1 MRIKAKLSLGVGF
14 LFFLITLLIV
24 VSVLFI
30 NQLTNA
36 TQNILVANYNTIDYV
51 RQMLNVLDEDLST
64 EASILK
70 FEDNLS
76 KQQKN
81 ITEIGEQELTNQL
94 AKDFQKLK
102 SSPDDRMLYINI
114 RKDLTDIMLLNMQAI
129 QRKSSV
135 AEKTATTA
143 SSVLA
148 VTGTL
153 CFILAFTL
161 LLNLPGSI
169 ANPIKELT
177 ESIKEI
183 AAKNYSQRVHF
194 EGHNEFGELAKSF
207 NTMAKKLEEYNNSNL
222 AKLMM
227 EKKRIETLINNMH
240 DPIIILDEDKRIIFI
255 NNEAMKIAGLKP
267 EETIGKKALDIAVHN
282 DLIRSL
288 IQYLTIPP
296 AGSSQVE
303 GKPLKIFADNKESYF
318 SKEIIGIEITPTAE
332 TVSKHI
338 GDVILLKNITPFK
351 EIDVA
356 KSNFIA
362 TVSHELK
369 TPISSI
375 MMSIQLLENDKTGN
389 INPSQKQ
396 LIESIKDDSTRLLKI
411 TGELLNMSQVE
422 TGNIQLSIQ
431 QSNPTSILN
440 YALDAVKTQA
450 EQKKIQIKVNVEKDI
465 PNVRADEEKTAWVLI
480 NLLTNAIN
488 YSPELSDVIVTIA
501 RDNGIAQSSIKFSV
515 QDFGKGIDSK
525 YRDKIFDRYFQVPG
539 SHKTGSGLGL
549 AISKEFIEAQG
560 GKIEMESE
568 VGMGS
573 KFTLTLNKADIAP
586 GA

>member
-1 MRIKAKLSLGVGF
+1 MRIKTKLILGVGF
-14 LFFLITLLIV
+14 LFFLITILLV
-24 VSVLFI
+24 VSVLFS
-30 NQLTNA
+30 NQLTRA

-51 RQMLNVLDEDLST
+51 REMLNALDEDLSSET
-64 EASILK
+64 SHSK
-70 FEDNLS
+70 FEMNLS
-76 KQQKN
+76 KQQNN
-81 ITEIGEQELTNQL
+81 ITEKGEQELTDQL
-94 AKDFQKLK
+94 SKDFDQLKKFPENKL
-102 SSPDDRMLYINI
+102 LYVSV

-129 QRKSSV
+129 QRKSSI

-143 SSVLA
+143 TSVLA
-148 VTGTL
+148 LIGTL
-153 CFILAFTL
+153 CFIIALTL

-177 ESIKEI
+177 GSIKEI

-194 EGHNEFGELAKSF
+194 EGHNEFGELATSF
-207 NTMAKKLEEYNNSNL
+207 NIMAKKLEEYNNSNL

-227 EKKRIETLINNMH
+227 EKKRIETLINNMN
-240 DPIIILDEDKRIIFI
+240 DPIIGLDEDKRVIFI
-255 NNEAMKIAGLKP
+255 NNVAMKIAGLKT
-267 EETIGKKALDIAVHN
+267 EETIGKKVEDIAVHN

-288 IQYLTIPP
+288 IQYLTLP
-296 AGSSQVE
+296 ASAFSQGE
-303 GKPLKIFADNKESYF
+303 GKPIKIFADDKESYF

-332 TVSKHI
+332 SDSKHI

-351 EIDVA
+351 EKDVA

-375 MMSIQLLENDKTGN
+375 MMSLHLLENDKSGN
-389 INPSQKQ
+389 INQAQKQ
-396 LIESIKDDSTRLLKI
+396 LMESIKDDSTRLLKI

-431 QSNPTSILN
+431 QSDPIHILN

-450 EQKKIQIKVNVEKDI
+450 EQKQIHIKVDVEKNLPD
-465 PNVRADEEKTAWVLI
+465 VKADEEKTAWVLI

-488 YSPELSDVIVTIA
+488 YSPELSDVMVTITLEPK
-501 RDNGIAQSSIKFSV
+501 SEKSFVKFTV
-515 QDFGKGIDSK
+515 QDFGKGIDHK
-525 YRDKIFDRYFQVPG
+525 YKDKIFDRYFQVPG
-539 SHKTGSGLGL
+539 SSKSGSGLGL

-560 GKIEMESE
+560 GQINLESE
-568 VGMGS
+568 VGIGS
-573 KFTLTLNKADIAP
+573 KFSLLLNRAES
-586 GA
+586 

>member
-1 MRIKAKLSLGVGF
+1 MRIKTKLILGVGF
-14 LFFLITLLIV
+14 LFFLITILLV
-24 VSVLFI
+24 VSVLFS
-30 NQLTNA
+30 NQLTRA

-51 RQMLNVLDEDLST
+51 REMLNALDEDLSSET
-64 EASILK
+64 SHTK
-70 FEDNLS
+70 FEMNLS
-76 KQQKN
+76 KQQNN
-81 ITEIGEQELTNQL
+81 ITETGEQEMTDQL
-94 AKDFQKLK
+94 SKDFDQLKKFPDNKL
-102 SSPDDRMLYINI
+102 LYVSV

-129 QRKSSV
+129 QRKSSI

-143 SSVLA
+143 TSVLA
-148 VTGTL
+148 LIGTL
-153 CFILAFTL
+153 CFIIALTL

-177 ESIKEI
+177 GSIKEI

-194 EGHNEFGELAKSF
+194 EGHNEFGELATSF
-207 NTMAKKLEEYNNSNL
+207 NIMAKKLEEYNNSNL

-227 EKKRIETLINNMH
+227 EKKRIETLINNMN
-240 DPIIILDEDKRIIFI
+240 DPIIGLDEDKRVIFI
-255 NNEAMKIAGLKP
+255 NNVALKIAGLKV
-267 EETIGKKALDIAVHN
+267 EETIGKKVEDIAVHN

-288 IQYLTIPP
+288 IQYLTLPTS
-296 AGSSQVE
+296 AFSQGE
-303 GKPLKIFADNKESYF
+303 GKPIKIFADDKESYF

-332 TVSKHI
+332 SDSKHI

-351 EIDVA
+351 EKDVA

-375 MMSIQLLENDKTGN
+375 MMSLHLLENDKSGN
-389 INPSQKQ
+389 INQTQKQ
-396 LIESIKDDSTRLLKI
+396 LMESIKDDSTRLLKI

-431 QSNPTSILN
+431 QSDPIHILN

-450 EQKKIQIKVNVEKDI
+450 EQKQIHIKVDVEKNLPD
-465 PNVRADEEKTAWVLI
+465 VKADEEKTAWVLI

-488 YSPELSDVIVTIA
+488 YSPELSDVMVTIA
-501 RDNGIAQSSIKFSV
+501 LEPKGEKSFVKFTV
-515 QDFGKGIDSK
+515 QDFGKGIDHK
-525 YRDKIFDRYFQVPG
+525 YKDKIFDRYFQVPG
-539 SHKTGSGLGL
+539 SSKSGSGLGL

-560 GKIEMESE
+560 GQINLESE
-568 VGMGS
+568 VGIGS
-573 KFTLTLNKADIAP
+573 KFSLLLNRAES
-586 GA
+586 